1 MAASLRTGFP
11 CPPLRFPPRRAQHG
25 GGLIPEHLLTHVLAG
40 AAVLL
45 LLAVAWSDLATR
57 TIPNRLSLAIAAIA
71 IPGQIAGGPAAFAVS
86 AGSAA
91 LLFAALVV
99 PFSFGVLGGGD
110 VKLAPALALG
120 FSPSGVWDFVVLT
133 ALAGGALGLAYIAL
147 SHLLPPA
154 RGRIQADA
162 PLLQRVMAVER
173 RRIRR
178 RAGLPYGIAIAAGGV
193 AMLVPKLLHGVP

>member
-1 MAASLRTGFP
+1 
-11 CPPLRFPPRRAQHG
+11 
-25 GGLIPEHLLTHVLAG
+25 LTYVLAG
-40 AAVLL
+40 AVILL
-45 LLAVAWSDLATR
+45 LLAATWSDLATR

-71 IPGQIAGGPAAFAVS
+71 IPGQMASGPLAFAAS

-120 FSPSGVWDFVVLT
+120 LSPSGTWDFVVLT
-133 ALAGGALGLAYIAL
+133 ALAGGVLGLAYIAL
-147 SHLLPPA
+147 SRLLPPPQE
-154 RGRIQADA
+154 RIQPGS
-162 PLLQRVMAVER
+162 PLLQRVMAVEW

-178 RAGLPYGIAIAAGGV
+178 RAGLPYGIAIAVGGV
-193 AMLVPKLLHGVP
+193 AMLLPKLLHGVP